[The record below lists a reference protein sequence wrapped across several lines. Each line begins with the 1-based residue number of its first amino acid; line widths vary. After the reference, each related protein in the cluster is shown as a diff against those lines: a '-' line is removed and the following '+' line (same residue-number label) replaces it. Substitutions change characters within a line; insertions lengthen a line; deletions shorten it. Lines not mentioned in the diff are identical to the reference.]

1 MTKLAPY
8 GTIKK
13 DELDLDNSVEI
24 DEEDPIIEVVSVKQK
39 KDFRKWLSIGY
50 VSVIVIVSCIC
61 MTMYFMNN
69 EPEENHQ
76 YLKQNIREDNEQ
88 TYLSAHFTSWS
99 SHKKK
104 RHKKCSDYEFGC
116 CEIMYG
122 CQNQTY
128 TTTISPQKTVKRN
141 KQGSNCPRLDNLR
154 EEYNKEYEQDCQI
167 NGCKVDKI
175 GCPSVHTLVELYDM
189 GWPNMETDMEVIII
203 ICGMALC
210 ISFICLCLEYCK

>member
-24 DEEDPIIEVVSVKQK
+24 DEEDPIIDVVQVEPK
-39 KDFRKWLSIGY
+39 KDCRKWFSIGF
-50 VSVIVIVSCIC
+50 VFVIVIVSCIC
-61 MTMYFMNN
+61 MTMYFMDN

-76 YLKQNIREDNEQ
+76 YLKQHIREDNEE
-88 TYLSAHFTSWS
+88 TYLSAHFTRWRYQ
-99 SHKKK
+99 KKK
-104 RHKKCSDYEFGC
+104 RQKCSDYEFGC
-116 CEIMYG
+116 CKIVYG
-122 CQNQTY
+122 CGNQTD
-128 TTTISPQKTVKRN
+128 TTTISPQKIVKRD
-141 KQGSNCPRLDNLR
+141 KQGSNCPTLDYLKK
-154 EEYNKEYEQDCQI
+154 EYNKEYEQDCHI

-189 GWPNMETDMEVIII
+189 GWPNRETDMEVIII
-203 ICGMALC
+203 ICGMTLC

>member
-24 DEEDPIIEVVSVKQK
+24 DEEDPIIEVVSLKPK
-39 KDFRKWLSIGY
+39 KDCRKWLSIGF
-50 VSVIVIVSCIC
+50 VSVIVIVSCIY
-61 MTMYFMNN
+61 TMYFMNN

-76 YLKQNIREDNEQ
+76 YLKQHIREDNEE
-88 TYLSAHFTSWS
+88 TYLSAHFTAWS
-99 SHKKK
+99 SRKKK

-116 CEIMYG
+116 CEIVYS
-122 CQNQTY
+122 CENQTY
-128 TTTISPQKTVKRN
+128 TTTISPQKTVKRD
-141 KQGSNCPRLDNLR
+141 KSGSNCPTLDYLR
-154 EEYNKEYEQDCQI
+154 KEYNKEYRQDCQI
-167 NGCKVDKI
+167 NGCKVNKI

-189 GWPNMETDMEVIII
+189 GWPNRETDMEVIII

>member
-24 DEEDPIIEVVSVKQK
+24 DEEDPIIEVVSLKPK
-39 KDFRKWLSIGY
+39 KDFRKWFSIGF

-61 MTMYFMNN
+61 MTMYFMDN

-76 YLKQNIREDNEQ
+76 YLKQHIREDNEE
-88 TYLSAHFTSWS
+88 TYLSAHFAAWR
-99 SHKKK
+99 SHKKR

-116 CEIMYG
+116 CKIVYG
-122 CQNQTY
+122 CGNQTD
-128 TTTISPQKTVKRN
+128 TTTISPQKIVKRD
-141 KQGSNCPRLDNLR
+141 KQGSNCPTLDYLKK
-154 EEYNKEYEQDCQI
+154 EYNKEYEQDCQI

-189 GWPNMETDMEVIII
+189 GWPNMETDMEVLLIISVIII
-203 ICGMALC
+203 
-210 ISFICLCLEYCK
+210 FIVIMCYCCEKCK